1 MFFCRSNVFDKLVRT
16 AAFLILDVFRT
27 PFVSVSC
34 MSVFFVLTYLAAVY
48 RKVAS
53 DVKIVFYLAS

>member
-1 MFFCRSNVFDKLVRT
+1 MFDKLVRT